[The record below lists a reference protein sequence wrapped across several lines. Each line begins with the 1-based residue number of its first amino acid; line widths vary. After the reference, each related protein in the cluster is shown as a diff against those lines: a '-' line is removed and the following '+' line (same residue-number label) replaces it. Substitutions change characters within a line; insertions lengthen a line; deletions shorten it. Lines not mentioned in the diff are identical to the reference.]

1 MSENK
6 VKEKEDRRVRRTKRI
21 LVQSLMQLMQEKQL
35 KDITVRELADVADV
49 NRGTFYLY
57 YRDVFDMLEKVENEM
72 FEKFEAI
79 LEAHLEENMIQ
90 QTLPFLKDLYAFAE
104 ENQDMCRVL
113 MSKNG
118 DISFL
123 QKLNQIVFERCREE
137 CFSLIECATEEE
149 FESRYHF
156 AVFGCIGMIY
166 SWVNNGCKP
175 DADYMANITNTM
187 ITRGVLFQQ

>member
-1 MSENK
+1 MAEKSE
-6 VKEKEDRRVRRTKRI
+6 KEKEDRRVRRTKRI
-21 LVQSLMQLMQEKQL
+21 LAQSLMCLMQEKQL
-35 KDITVRELADVADV
+35 KDISVRELADTADV
-49 NRGTFYLY
+49 NRGTFYQY
-57 YRDVFDMLEKVENEM
+57 YRDVFDMLEKIENEM

-79 LEAHLEENMIQ
+79 LEAHLEEGMIQ
-90 QTLPFLKDLYAFAE
+90 HTLPFLQDLYAFAE
-104 ENQDMCRVL
+104 ENQDLCRVL

-123 QKLNQIVFERCREE
+123 QRLNQIVFERCREE

-149 FESRYHF
+149 FEYRYHF

-175 DADYMANITNTM
+175 DAHYMANITNKM
-187 ITRGVLFQQ
+187 ITCGVLSQQ